1 MFQLTAVQVLENFI
15 TTISQERYLNTVRC
29 NKAFTNAKTD
39 VLHHDELY
47 LHILEIFLFST
58 TG

>member
-15 TTISQERYLNTVRC
+15 AIISQERYLNTVRC
-29 NKAFTNAKTD
+29 NKAFTNAKPN
-39 VLHHDELY
+39 VLHPYELY
-47 LHILEIFLFST
+47 LHILEIFLFRT